1 MFFSFAPANTNQLFP
16 LVVFD
21 VLKSSPLP
29 PPPPHDRD
37 RSSSPEVAP
46 MALKRSDDL
55 TARISLRPAPERDNR
70 MGPPTRVAKTTL
82 PSLLGSKASA
92 KKNTRDNARA
102 ARRAEERRNNLSG
115 QASAPAPSVSSSH
128 HSEDGTSPLE
138 DATSLPGCGAEII
151 AFGPSYPMSLPS
163 SFFRELR
170 LSLLPASYTILPQGW
185 YRARDENDSTYF
197 YTACGKAQWD
207 RPTQP
212 ASMAVSTERKREVQ
226 TAASS
231 SSDIVQPGEIV
242 VPPESSCNNH
252 SNEELAAH
260 EDKRGDGGAVEVR
273 ESCEVGE
280 EKEDGEIDEE
290 VEDKSEIAH
299 KGKEKEQARAAE
311 DHDKSAYKGKGKE
324 KGLEEEEEDKY
335 ESEETGDSE
344 RKRISLA
351 DNPKRKHIS
360 LADYQKRKQ
369 IPSVQK
375 SGLPDV
381 RGISAKRTVKCSR
394 SDTNNT
400 ISHDKIHDNVPST
413 INRPSILSRRNASE
427 SPPLARRDKRVRFDS
442 AAKTGRR
449 IRPCYFW
456 NEGNCRDLSDCRYP
470 HVCSGC
476 GSRLHTRTRCEGSK
490 GYGIAQPTSLRSQLQ
505 PPSSRKPLT
514 PSPPRESLS
523 SKSSRKDV
531 YGRR

>member
-1 MFFSFAPANTNQLFP
+1 
-16 LVVFD
+16 
-21 VLKSSPLP
+21 
-29 PPPPHDRD
+29 
-37 RSSSPEVAP
+37 
-46 MALKRSDDL
+46 MALKRSGDL
-55 TARISLRPAPERDNR
+55 TARISLRPAPEGDNR
-70 MGPPTRVAKTTL
+70 MGLPTRVTKTTMSSRR
-82 PSLLGSKASA
+82 PDSKASA
-92 KKNTRDNARA
+92 KNNARA
-102 ARRAEERRNNLSG
+102 ARRAKECRNNPSG
-115 QASAPAPSVSSSH
+115 QASGPAPPVPSSR
-128 HSEDGTSPLE
+128 HSEDGTSPLD

-151 AFGPSYPMSLPS
+151 AFGPSYPISLPS
-163 SFFRELR
+163 SFFREPR
-170 LSLLPASYTILPQGW
+170 LSLLPASYTVLPQGW

-197 YTACGKAQWD
+197 YTACGKAQWA

-212 ASMAVSTERKREVQ
+212 ASMAALSECTREAQ

-231 SSDIVQPGEIV
+231 SSDIVHPGEIV
-242 VPPESSCNNH
+242 VPPESSCNNQ
-252 SNEELAAH
+252 SKEGLAAP
-260 EDKRGDGGAVEVR
+260 EDGDRDGDAVEEGEGR
-273 ESCEVGE
+273 EVGE

-324 KGLEEEEEDKY
+324 KVLEEEDKY
-335 ESEETGDSE
+335 EGEETGDSE

-351 DNPKRKHIS
+351 DNLKRKHIS

-369 IPSVQK
+369 IPSVQE
-375 SGLPDV
+375 SGLQDV
-381 RGISAKRTVKCSR
+381 RSISAQRTVKCPR

-400 ISHDKIHDNVPST
+400 ISHDKILDNVPST
-413 INRPSILSRRNASE
+413 MNRPSIPRRRNASE
-427 SPPLARRDKRVRFDS
+427 SPPLARRDKRVRVDS
-442 AAKTGRR
+442 ATKTGRR

-456 NEGNCRDLSDCRYP
+456 NDGDCRNLSDCRYP

-476 GSRLHTRTRCEGSK
+476 GSRLHTRARCEVSK
-490 GYGIAQPTSLRSQLQ
+490 GYGIAQPTGLRSQPR

-514 PSPPRESLS
+514 PSPPRESLG

>member
-1 MFFSFAPANTNQLFP
+1 MPS
-16 LVVFD
+16 
-21 VLKSSPLP
+21 
-29 PPPPHDRD
+29 
-37 RSSSPEVAP
+37 
-46 MALKRSDDL
+46 
-55 TARISLRPAPERDNR
+55 RP
-70 MGPPTRVAKTTL
+70 
-82 PSLLGSKASA
+82 GSKASA
-92 KKNTRDNARA
+92 KKKARDNARA

-115 QASAPAPSVSSSH
+115 QASGPAPLVPSSN
-128 HSEDGTSPLE
+128 HSEDGTSPLK

-151 AFGPSYPMSLPS
+151 AFGPSYPISLSS
-163 SFFRELR
+163 SFFREPR
-170 LSLLPASYTILPQGW
+170 LSLLPVSYTILPQGW

-197 YTACGKAQWD
+197 YTACGKAQWA

-212 ASMAVSTERKREVQ
+212 ASMAVSIERKREAQ

-231 SSDIVQPGEIV
+231 SSDIVHPGETVIS
-242 VPPESSCNNH
+242 PESSCNNQ
-252 SNEELAAH
+252 SKEGLAAPGN
-260 EDKRGDGGAVEVR
+260 GDGDGDAAEEEEGR
-273 ESCEVGE
+273 EVGG

-290 VEDKSEIAH
+290 ADVELEIEH

-324 KGLEEEEEDKY
+324 KGLEEEEDKD

-344 RKRISLA
+344 RKSISLA
-351 DNPKRKHIS
+351 DNLKRKHIS

-369 IPSVQK
+369 IPSVQE

-381 RGISAKRTVKCSR
+381 RGISAQRTVQCSR

-413 INRPSILSRRNASE
+413 INRPSISRRRNASE
-427 SPPLARRDKRVRFDS
+427 SPPLAGRDKRVRFDS

-456 NEGNCRDLSDCRYP
+456 NEGDCRNLSDCRYP

-476 GSRLHTRTRCEGSK
+476 GSRLHTRARCEGSK
-490 GYGIAQPTSLRSQLQ
+490 GYGIAQPTSLRSQPR

-514 PSPPRESLS
+514 PSPPRESLG